1 MIEIRRLVAGQDDVF
16 GAVAR
21 ERQRQEDGIG
31 AVVTGII
38 ADVRRRGDD
47 ALLDNARRFDAPH
60 LTDLQVTPEE
70 LETASL
76 PRVQFEAIRTAL
88 LRVRHFHV
96 TQLEVLLGGTFDFS
110 PHHIADVLELRA
122 RRTPI
127 AARWAIGRTP
137 SRIEG
142 RSPVSREFGVG
153 QMVRSMDAAGIYVPG
168 GGASYP
174 SSVIMNAVPAAVAMV
189 PRIAVTTPAGPDG
202 TLSPGVLVALR
213 ETGVDE
219 AYKVGGAAAIAALA
233 LGTESIARVDKIA
246 GPGNRWVNE
255 AKRQL
260 WGSVGLDGYAGP
272 SEVLVIADATAR
284 PEVAA
289 VDLLTQIEH
298 APDNAA
304 FLVGIGAGVVD
315 AVLSAAESIVREA
328 TRAEVLRA
336 ALRDHSLAIEARDL
350 SEALVIANAV
360 ACEHVSL
367 AIERPERALREL
379 RHAGCI
385 LLGESSPEAAGDYV
399 AGPSHT
405 LPTGGAARWQSPVN
419 AFDFLRFQ
427 SVIGFSSEELKDLAP
442 AIEAIGEME
451 GLPLHGS
458 AASRRLTIADDS
470 SQ

>member
-1 MIEIRRLVAGQDDVF
+1 MSVEIRRLVAGTDDVF
-16 GAVAR
+16 GAIAR
-21 ERQRQEDGIG
+21 ERNRQEEGIG
-31 AVVTGII
+31 ATVAAII
-38 ADVRRRGDD
+38 ADVRRRGDA
-47 ALLDNARRFDAPH
+47 ALLESARRFDAPG
-60 LTDLQVTPEE
+60 LTSLRVTAEE
-70 LETASL
+70 MDRATL
-76 PRVQFEAIRTAL
+76 PRLQFEAIRTAL
-88 LRVRHFHV
+88 LRVRHFHI

-127 AARWAIGRTP
+127 AAKWAIGRRP
-137 SRIEG
+137 SAIPF

-153 QMVRSMDAAGIYVPG
+153 QIVRSMDAAGIYVPG

-189 PRIAVTTPAGPDG
+189 PRIAVTTPAMPDG
-202 TLSPGVLVALR
+202 TLSDAVLVALR
-213 ETGVDE
+213 EVGVDE

-260 WGSVGLDGYAGP
+260 WGTVGLDGYAGP
-272 SEVLVIADATAR
+272 SEVLVIADQAAR
-284 PEVAA
+284 PEIAA

-304 FLVGIGAGVVD
+304 FLIGIGPGVTD
-315 AVLSAAESIVREA
+315 AI
-328 TRAEVLRA
+328 LRA
-336 ALRDHSLAIEARDL
+336 ADGIIRQEPRAAILREALRDRSLAIEARDL
-350 SEALVIANAV
+350 SEALAIANVV

-367 AIERPERALREL
+367 AIEHSERALKDL
-379 RHAGCI
+379 RHAGCV
-385 LLGESSPEAAGDYV
+385 LLGETTPEAAGDYV

-427 SVIGFSSEELKDLAP
+427 SVIGLNAEELRDLAP

-458 AASRRLTIADDS
+458 AGVRRLESNDPDH
-470 SQ
+470 